1 VRSWWREVKKER
13 YESRPTRIAA
23 METLPRSMYMTTICS
38 RTVSKGSAPP
48 MIIPAI
54 APGRKMIPVVF
65 VLSIR
70 GSWRS

>member
-1 VRSWWREVKKER
+1 
-13 YESRPTRIAA
+13 